1 VTAKI
6 LLLDIETAPNKVYT
20 WGLFNQNVGLNQI
33 DEPGYTIC
41 FAAKWLHLKKIIFR
55 SIYHHSPEEMVT
67 KAWELLDEADIIV
80 HYNGKSFDVKVLN
93 REFLLRGLPPPSSFQ
108 QIDLYTVI
116 KTNFR
121 FVSNKL
127 DFIVQ
132 QLGFGE
138 KVQHKG
144 MELWRD
150 CMNNVPSAWKLMKK
164 YNIQDV
170 NLMTPLYE
178 AVIGWAKDPPNMGLY
193 LEDVNEPTCR
203 KCGSINVNK
212 NGIERKVTVKYQ
224 RYKCQDCG
232 ANLRGRL
239 RLGPP
244 DDGVLV

>member
-1 VTAKI
+1 MTAKI

-20 WGLFNQNVGLNQI
+20 WGLFNENVGLNQI
-33 DEPGYTIC
+33 EEPGYTIC
-41 FAAKWLHLKKIIFR
+41 FAAKWMHKKQVIFK
-55 SIYHHSPEEMVT
+55 SIYHHSPEEMVL

-80 HYNGKSFDVKVLN
+80 HYNGKRFDVPILFK
-93 REFLLRGLPPPSSFQ
+93 EFLLRGLTPPSSFE
-108 QIDLYTVI
+108 QIDLYTVVRS
-116 KTNFR
+116 NFK
-121 FVSNKL
+121 FASNKL

-132 QLGFGE
+132 QLGFGS
-138 KVQHKG
+138 KVHHKG

-150 CMNNVPSAWKLMKK
+150 CMNNVPSAWKLMKE

-178 AVIGWAKDPPNMGLY
+178 AVIPWAKTPPNMGLY
-193 LEDVNEPTCR
+193 VDADELTCR
-203 KCGSINVNK
+203 KCGSINVIK

-239 RLGPP
+239 RLGPT